1 MILIKNI
8 TIVTQ
13 NKEREIVKKGSLVI
27 EKEYIKVIGKSKSI
41 EKEYSRKAKKVIDG
55 KNKVIMPG
63 LINSHGHLAMT
74 LLRGYADD
82 MDLEKWWL
90 EYVYPV
96 ESKFTRKKVY
106 QGSLLAMIEMIKSG
120 TTCFIDFYYYEDE
133 VAWAAKKLNMRGFL
147 GCAILDFPTFLY
159 KNADEALEITKKV
172 IKKFSNNSLLKVI
185 LAPHMFQTT
194 SLETYVKVWELTKQY
209 GLLLT
214 THMSETKAEVN
225 FSIKKY
231 KKRPVEV
238 LSQASILD
246 ENVILAHCCWVNK
259 KEINLLKKS
268 NVSIVH
274 CPVSNMKLASGIM
287 PLPELLRSKI
297 NVSLG
302 TDGACS
308 NNNLDMFEEMKTT
321 ALIHKVNK
329 LNPTIIDAQ
338 TVLDMATINGA
349 KTLKIEDQIGSIE
362 IGKRADLIIINF
374 EKPHLIP
381 CHNIISHLV
390 YSVSGSDVETTIIN
404 GKIVMENRKIKN
416 IDEDKF
422 LQEMMLI

>member
-1 MILIKNI
+1 
-8 TIVTQ
+8 
-13 NKEREIVKKGSLVI
+13 
-27 EKEYIKVIGKSKSI
+27 
-41 EKEYSRKAKKVIDG
+41 
-55 KNKVIMPG
+55 
-63 LINSHGHLAMT
+63 
-74 LLRGYADD
+74 
-82 MDLEKWWL
+82 
-90 EYVYPV
+90 
-96 ESKFTRKKVY
+96 
-106 QGSLLAMIEMIKSG
+106 
-120 TTCFIDFYYYEDE
+120 
-133 VAWAAKKLNMRGFL
+133 
-147 GCAILDFPTFLY
+147 
-159 KNADEALEITKKV
+159 NADEALKITKKV
-172 IKKFSNNSLLKVI
+172 IKKFSNDSLLKVV

-194 SLETYVKVWELTKQY
+194 SLETYVRAWELAKQY

-231 KKRPVEV
+231 KKRPAEV
-238 LSQASILD
+238 LSQASILGK
-246 ENVILAHCCWVNK
+246 NVILAHCCWVNK